1 VVTALLHYLFLSVF
15 CWMLSEGVM
24 LYLMLWVVF
33 STLSKKWWFFMM
45 LGWCKYSSRPG
56 GGGGVGWGLLIMC

>member
-1 VVTALLHYLFLSVF
+1 MQISCRVVTALLHYLFLSVF

-33 STLSKKWWFFMM
+33 SRLSTKWWFFFM
-45 LGWCKYSSRPG
+45 LGWCKLQG
-56 GGGGVGWGLLIMC
+56 MHCMVATD